1 MSFSSD
7 IKKEILENFSKKIN
21 KCCIDAEKFGESIT
35 EIKHKNEVPKK
46 YIHFFDISNIN
57 ECCFKSIIK
66 GIFLSS
72 GCIVNPENDYHFE
85 IVLKSKACSEYVMNL
100 LSVLEFTPRMLKR
113 DKANVYVIYIKE
125 ADQISLILSLL
136 GASHAMLKFEQIR
149 VEKNV
154 KNNINRNINCETAN
168 LSKVI
173 KSSVKQIEAINK
185 IKKHNKFESLNDK
198 LKVTANIREEYPN
211 ESLEFLAGLLSKEEK
226 VTKSGL
232 KHRFDKLIDIA
243 NNL

>member
-7 IKKEILENFSKKIN
+7 IKKEILDNFSKKVN
-21 KCCIDAEKFGESIT
+21 GCCIEAEKFGESIT
-35 EIKHKNEVPKK
+35 EVKHKKEMSEEYTN
-46 YIHFFDISNIN
+46 FFDIANIP
-57 ECCFKSIIK
+57 ECCFKSVIK

-72 GCIVNPENDYHFE
+72 GCIVDPKKDYHFE
-85 IVLKSKACSEYVMNL
+85 VSLKNKACADYVLNL
-100 LSVLEFTPRMLKR
+100 LSVLEFTPRLLKR
-113 DKANVYVIYIKE
+113 ERTNVYVVYIKE
-125 ADQISLILSLL
+125 ADQISFILSLL
-136 GASHAMLKFEQIR
+136 GASQAMLKFEQIR

-173 KSSVKQIEAINK
+173 KSSVKQIDAIEK
-185 IKKHNKFESLNDK
+185 IKKHGKFESLNEK
-198 LKVTANIREEYPN
+198 LKKTANIRLEYPN
-211 ESLEFLAGLLSKEEK
+211 ESLDVLASILSKEEK

-243 NNL
+243 ESL